1 MKPDLRSP
9 LAYRIVQRFTA
20 GGLLLLSIIMIFV
33 VSYELSRQQ
42 RIAKETAEQYLV
54 STNSSM
60 ATALW
65 NYDLG
70 QVQALAGALLALD
83 SVRTVVVRDNA
94 GMELLRAHDL
104 VDVQPDNTNSAD
116 VELALRHL
124 YGPNQIAVGSTQLFL
139 QLPGVRDFLDTR
151 LVVIAGAAML
161 FFICFSAFV
170 LFDLRREIIKPVAAV
185 SRFIRELPGDIQ
197 QNQELALPD
206 RSGQKNE
213 IDDLVQSINGFVG
226 QIVDE
231 RAARQRAE
239 LETSAMAE
247 EIDRIGRITAAQSI
261 ATLIA
266 HEINQP
272 LGAALFNAESALSI
286 IKRDPGVD
294 PVLKSVLEDIV
305 SQTHRASEV
314 VQSIRNIVQNSR
326 APHEPV
332 SARTLITESLQLLR
346 FDSRFRNIPVE
357 FTNITDTFDFH
368 VMGDLR
374 QLQRVVINI
383 LANAAD
389 AIRGAEID
397 NGWIT
402 IGFDRRNISSFNIT
416 ISDNG
421 PGLTPGFLNT
431 NADIKPY
438 LSNKPDGMGV
448 GLWIAQLLTERHG
461 GSLEFGNN
469 IAGGAVFRISL
480 PIYEQVTA

>member
-20 GGLLLLSIIMIFV
+20 GGIVLFSIIMIFLG
-33 VSYELSRQQ
+33 SYELSQQ
-42 RIAKETAEQYLV
+42 KRLARESAEQYLL
-54 STNSSM
+54 STANSMSV
-60 ATALW
+60 ALW

-70 QVQALAGALLALD
+70 QVQALAESFLALD
-83 SVRTVVVRDNA
+83 AVNSVVVRDNEGA
-94 GMELLRAHDL
+94 ELHSAYDS
-104 VDVQPDNTNSAD
+104 DAVQTDNTSSAA
-116 VELALRHL
+116 VELFTRHV
-124 YGPNQIAVGSTQLFL
+124 YGPGQIAVGSTQLFL
-139 QLPGVRDFLDTR
+139 HQPGVYDILGNQF
-151 LVVIAGAAML
+151 VVIAGAALL
-161 FFICFSAFV
+161 FFIFFSAFV
-170 LFDLRREIIKPVAAV
+170 LFDLRREIIKPVATV
-185 SRFIRELPGDIQ
+185 SRFVRDLPADIR
-197 QNQELALPD
+197 QNQQLALPD

-213 IDDLVQSINGFVG
+213 IDDLAQSINEFVD
-226 QIVDE
+226 QIVTE
-231 RAARQRAE
+231 RAARQKAE
-239 LETSAMAE
+239 LEASAMSE

-286 IKRDPGVD
+286 IKRQPGVD

-305 SQTHRASEV
+305 AQTHRASEV

-326 APHEPV
+326 TPHEPV
-332 SARTLITESLQLLR
+332 SARALITETLQLLT

-357 FTNITDTFDFH
+357 FTNITDKLDYY
-368 VMGDLR
+368 VMGDIR
-374 QLQRVVINI
+374 QLQRIVINI

-402 IGFDRRNISSFNIT
+402 IGFDRRSNSSFNIT

-421 PGLTPGFLNT
+421 PGLTPDFLTT
-431 NADIKPY
+431 NANIKPY

-448 GLWIAQLLTERHG
+448 GLWIAQLLAERHG
-461 GSLEFGNN
+461 GSLEFANN
-469 IAGGAVFRISL
+469 SAGGALFRISL
-480 PIYEQVTA
+480 PIYEQVPA